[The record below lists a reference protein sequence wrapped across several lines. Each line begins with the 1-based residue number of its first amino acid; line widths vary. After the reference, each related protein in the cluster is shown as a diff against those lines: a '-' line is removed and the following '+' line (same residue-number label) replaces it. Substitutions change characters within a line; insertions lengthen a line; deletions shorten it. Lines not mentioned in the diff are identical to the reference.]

1 MKRTILRLSAVV
13 VGLVG
18 LALILIAVFQ
28 NSVIVEFLEQ
38 HVSPDRTIEQRT
50 AAMIQIAVIAVG
62 AFLTGLGILGWTAF
76 AQLRRLVDWLC
87 AKEGWFKS
95 GDARVRLCWFLVA
108 TALGV
113 GIFALY
119 VGHPLLAPGGG
130 LRFLYREDGPLEYMT
145 VLFALISSVF
155 LIVCAVGAQ
164 QRMRETSRWNLF
176 VGRLLVVGLAL
187 ACILFAMEE
196 ISWGQRI
203 FGWET
208 PEFMQES
215 NYQGETNLHNLTHL
229 LPQLLNW
236 GLTAYCALAMVSW
249 LGTLRQR
256 LPWLRLLFPH
266 PCFAALVLLGALTTG
281 ELQEELVVVLL
292 LLHAIQALLYKRTPV
307 TTLAPGS

>member
-1 MKRTILRLSAVV
+1 MERKFARFGSIFLGVL
-13 VGLVG
+13 G
-18 LALILIAVFQ
+18 LAFIVIAVFQ
-28 NSVIVEFLEQ
+28 NDTLVAILET
-38 HVSPDRTIEQRT
+38 HISRDHMIEQRT
-50 AAMIQIAVIAVG
+50 AAMIQIAVVVAGVALLG
-62 AFLTGLGILGWTAF
+62 LSAFGTLTSRP
-76 AQLRRLVDWLC
+76 LRRLVD
-87 AKEGWFKS
+87 
-95 GDARVRLCWFLVA
+95 RLCSLDDGLGTMGMRLHPAWFYVA
-108 TALGV
+108 TVLGV

-130 LRFLYREDGPLEYMT
+130 LRFLYREDGPLEYLT
-145 VLFALISSVF
+145 VLFAIISSVC
-155 LIVCAVGAQ
+155 LVVSAMGAK
-164 QRMRETSRWNLF
+164 QRMRETSRRSLI
-176 VGRLLVVGLAL
+176 VGRLLVVGLAI
-187 ACILFAMEE
+187 ACMLFAMEE

-208 PEFMQES
+208 PEFMQEA

-236 GLTAYCALAMVSW
+236 GLTAYCVLAIVSW
-249 LGTLRQR
+249 LGRLRQR

-266 PCFAALVLLGALTTG
+266 PCFAVLVLLGALTTG